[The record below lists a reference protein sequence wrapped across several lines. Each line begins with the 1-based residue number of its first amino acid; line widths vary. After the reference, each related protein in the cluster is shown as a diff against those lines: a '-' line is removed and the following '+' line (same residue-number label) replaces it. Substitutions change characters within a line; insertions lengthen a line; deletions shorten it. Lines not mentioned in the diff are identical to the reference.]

1 MMLLA
6 PTPPLPASSPYAVSH
21 TTLPRPIADAV
32 SVDGA
37 AQPLPVP
44 NPDCENPVRPLST
57 WFENMSLF
65 FGVDGSKEPADLG
78 VNANFGYR
86 FAFSWGLP
94 VFEETGIG
102 VQVGTA
108 VNYSQNALRIL
119 PFIDGTVDRW
129 QSFTTVGLFQRMTNG
144 LRWGL
149 VYDFRFDD
157 YYDRYGAGQW
167 RAQLGFEANANN
179 EFGFWATIRDHG
191 DGAAIGP
198 LSFSVE
204 PISQWNFYWRHVWTN
219 EIVTRL
225 WIGLA
230 SEHSRFDILLPGQ
243 PQVNHPFTF
252 GGDFYVPLSD
262 YLALFG
268 EAHFITPNDT
278 GTITATLG
286 IALYPGSA
294 RGTAR
299 NRFAPLL
306 PVANNTT
313 FALDVR

>member
-1 MMLLA
+1 GEDAMPRPANSPSAMMLLA

-86 FAFSWGLP
+86 FAFNWGLP

-149 VYDFRFDD
+149 
-157 YYDRYGAGQW
+157 
-167 RAQLGFEANANN
+167 
-179 EFGFWATIRDHG
+179 
-191 DGAAIGP
+191 
-198 LSFSVE
+198 
-204 PISQWNFYWRHVWTN
+204 
-219 EIVTRL
+219 
-225 WIGLA
+225 
-230 SEHSRFDILLPGQ
+230 
-243 PQVNHPFTF
+243 
-252 GGDFYVPLSD
+252 
-262 YLALFG
+262 
-268 EAHFITPNDT
+268 
-278 GTITATLG
+278 
-286 IALYPGSA
+286 
-294 RGTAR
+294 
-299 NRFAPLL
+299 
-306 PVANNTT
+306 
-313 FALDVR
+313 